1 VHLAKRIARVGIFD
15 LAAAAAG
22 MGLGIWTSLMTY
34 TCPPCGPQEF
44 CIMLLAQRFAA
55 WQSALIGGATLAV
68 ILVVGVPFTRV
79 AQRQPRR
86 RAKPAAVA
94 LQRPIRHHPSR
105 RHRFRRRVDGG
116 SPRVKERDRCSGEH
130 R

>member
-1 VHLAKRIARVGIFD
+1 MGFGETIVHLAKRIARVGIFD

-68 ILVVGVPFTRV
+68 ILVVGGAVHSELRSV
-79 AQRQPRR
+79 NLG
-86 RAKPAAVA
+86 AARS
-94 LQRPIRHHPSR
+94 LQRWLFKDLSGTTP
-105 RHRFRRRVDGG
+105 VAGTG
-116 SPRVKERDRCSGEH
+116 SDAG
-130 R
+130 